1 MKYLFLVFALNF
13 VQQRLGIALVM
24 LGNEASYQKEK
35 ERKKKKKGG
44 KCNNRATGRGLE
56 KQQRMS
62 LTQLER
68 REVGFPEG
76 SAEP

>member
-1 MKYLFLVFALNF
+1 MWYE
-13 VQQRLGIALVM
+13 I
-24 LGNEASYQKEK
+24 
-35 ERKKKKKGG
+35 ERKKERKKGG

-56 KQQRMS
+56 KQQRVS

>member
-35 ERKKKKKGG
+35 ERKKKKKVA
-44 KCNNRATGRGLE
+44 NAIIEPRAGDWRSNKE
-56 KQQRMS
+56 C
-62 LTQLER
+62 
-68 REVGFPEG
+68 P
-76 SAEP
+76 